1 MLVKVAVRGERSI
14 KIIVDVFTTTRA
26 KSLNGEYSQSDCH
39 SPQSEQDV
47 WELEHQDTTQQQI
60 LKVDDLVVRFKC

>member
-14 KIIVDVFTTTRA
+14 NIIVDVFTTTRA
-26 KSLNGEYSQSDCH
+26 KSLKGEYSQSDCH